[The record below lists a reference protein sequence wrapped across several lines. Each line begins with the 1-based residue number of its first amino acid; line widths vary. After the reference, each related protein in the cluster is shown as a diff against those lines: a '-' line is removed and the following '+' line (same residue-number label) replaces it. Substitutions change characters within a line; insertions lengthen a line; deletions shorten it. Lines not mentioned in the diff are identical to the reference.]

1 MDSAVVAG
9 RVVTAARRYWPK
21 PAIYARA
28 RDAEHARHLIAQGES
43 RERNGG

>member
-1 MDSAVVAG
+1 MDSPIVADRVVA
-9 RVVTAARRYWPK
+9 AARRYWPK
-21 PAIYARA
+21 LAIYARA